1 MRHSISLGKGA
12 EGCRDLP
19 ALRPVC
25 IVCFFQS
32 SLALRINS
40 YSKLRKI
47 LNNFAF
53 PFDFRQHY
61 SIISWLSLF
70 LALWQTVQWLV
81 SPLPAADVAALFSH
95 GLDISS
101 LVALQRKRLSDII
114 AYASGGMT
122 LTLLACPGWIMSAQS
137 FLCGLAGVLLAG
149 SFPGTCLFPDP
160 SANGAVPQT
169 HCLPVQAGLSLPSF
183 PASCRSVCLG

>member
-25 IVCFFQS
+25 TVCFFQS

-40 YSKLRKI
+40 YSKLQKM
-47 LNNFAF
+47 LNGFSF
-53 PFDFRQHY
+53 LFDSRQHY
-61 SIISWLSLF
+61 SFISWLSLL
-70 LALWQTVQWLV
+70 LAFWQTVQWLV
-81 SPLPAADVAALFSH
+81 SPLPAADVPALFFH

-101 LVALQRKRLSDII
+101 LLVLQMKRPSDLN
-114 AYASGGMT
+114 AYVSGGMT
-122 LTLLACPGWIMSAQS
+122 LTLVACPGWAVSAQS
-137 FLCGLAGVLLAG
+137 FLYGLPGVLLVR
-149 SFPGTCLFPDP
+149 SCPDP
-160 SANGAVPQT
+160 FVNGAVPQT
-169 HCLPVQAGLSLPSF
+169 HSLPVQAGLSLLSF